1 MAKKRM
7 DKTTADYV
15 AIAVSP
21 VLISL
26 LVGSLVFFLLEVMY
40 SGRFDGRLRWVLF
53 WFVPGSVLVARI
65 AIERGREQAFVF
77 GLGLA
82 AATSLVMLRFIDGY
96 AIPAIMLLG
105 FIWWCADRLTF
116 DCTLI
121 DEKADASGQGLLDAA
136 GLDDSLAGDADAA
149 EDDPDAKKPKPEPMW
164 KRILMGGGNG
174 HSPGLWVVYFS
185 LAALPIF
192 GLGRLMLSGDESKIY
207 SFKLLVVYVAA
218 GLGLLLTTSFLGLRR
233 YLRQR
238 RLQMPSE
245 ATSMWML
252 YGGGII
258 LAILL
263 IATLLPRPNA
273 EYSLTALLDK
283 VGSPDL
289 EASPFS
295 FLKGD
300 GADDERDDGV
310 NQEDAQNQSDRPGED
325 GEPGGREG
333 QKGKGGGQNQSK
345 DGSPSDGAKGESGGQ
360 QNGDSDDKSGK
371 SSDDSKPGEKGKSK
385 SGRSLKGGDRGR
397 ENKSRQGN
405 SDNGQR
411 RSDSGSSASSPQ
423 PQQSDSSVV
432 SKVTGFVAQLIKWA
446 LYLGIA
452 LLTVW
457 LIFKNRHALLSAW
470 RNLLARLFGRQ
481 KTKRTAEAETE
492 DAQPQPGY
500 RPFRSYAD
508 PFLTG
513 KAQSMSNA
521 KLVAYTFEALEAWAR
536 EQGLERATEETPS
549 EFAKRLARQSV
560 AFGPE
565 LQTVIAFYSRLAY
578 ANKAPRKDCR
588 EPTRLLWHQLAEAET
603 AVAQ

>member
-15 AIAVSP
+15 AIAISP

-26 LVGSLVFFLLEVMY
+26 LVGSLVFFLLEVLY
-40 SGRFDGRLRWVLF
+40 SGRFDGRLRWVMF
-53 WFVPGSVLVARI
+53 WFVPASVLVARI
-65 AIERGREQAFVF
+65 AIERGREQAMVF

-82 AATSLVMLRFIDGY
+82 AATSLVMLRFIDGL
-96 AIPAIMLLG
+96 AIPAILLLG

-136 GLDDSLAGDADAA
+136 GLDDSLAGDADS
-149 EDDPDAKKPKPEPMW
+149 PDEEPDTDKPAPTPLW
-164 KRILMGGGNG
+164 KRILLGGGNG

-185 LAALPIF
+185 LAALPLF
-192 GLGRLMLSGDESKIY
+192 GLGRLMISGEESKDY

-263 IATLLPRPNA
+263 IATLLPRPDA
-273 EYSLTALLDK
+273 QYSLTALLDK

-300 GADDERDDGV
+300 GADGERDDGV
-310 NQEDAQNQSDRPGED
+310 SQEDAENESDRPGEK
-325 GEPGGREG
+325 GKSGGREG
-333 QKGKGGGQNQSK
+333 QKGKGGGQNKSE
-345 DGSPSDGAKGESGGQ
+345 DGSPTDGDQGESGGK
-360 QNGDSDDKSGK
+360 QNGKSDDDSGE
-371 SSDDSKPGEKGKSK
+371 SNDDGKTGEKGKSRD
-385 SGRSLKGGDRGR
+385 GRNLKGRNRDRQEKG
-397 ENKSRQGN
+397 RQGN
-405 SDNGQR
+405 NQNGRQRSDNG
-411 RSDSGSSASSPQ
+411 SSSSSK
-423 PQQSDSSVV
+423 QSDTSMI
-432 SKVTGFVAQLIKWA
+432 SKVTGFIAQLIKWA

-452 LLTVW
+452 LFVLW
-457 LIFKNRHALLSAW
+457 LIYKNRHALLAAW
-470 RNLLARLFGRQ
+470 RRLMARLFGR
-481 KTKRTAEAETE
+481 KKDRESAEAED
-492 DAQPQPGY
+492 DAEPQPSY

-513 KAQSMSNA
+513 KEQSMSNA

-536 EQGLERATEETPS
+536 ERGLARADEETPT
-549 EFAKRLARQSV
+549 EFARRLANRTD

-565 LQTVIAFYSRLAY
+565 LQTVIGLYSRLAY

-588 EPTRLLWHQLAEAET
+588 ESVRLLWHQLAEAET
-603 AVAQ
+603 VAG

>member
-1 MAKKRM
+1 MPKKRM

-26 LVGSLVFFLLEVMY
+26 LVGSLVFFLLEVLY

-82 AATSLVMLRFIDGY
+82 AATSLVMLRFIDGF

-149 EDDPDAKKPKPEPMW
+149 PEETDEEKPKPEPMW

-192 GLGRLMLSGDESKIY
+192 GIGRLMLSGDESKAY

-238 RLQMPSE
+238 RLRMPSE

-252 YGGGII
+252 YGGGIV
-258 LAILL
+258 LAIML

-273 EYSLTALLDK
+273 QYSLTALLDK

-300 GADDERDDGV
+300 GADGERDDGV
-310 NQEDAQNQSDRPGED
+310 TQEGAENESDRPGKN
-325 GEPGGREG
+325 GKSGGREG
-333 QKGKGGGQNQSK
+333 QKGKGDGQNESK
-345 DGSPSDGAKGESGGQ
+345 DGSPSDGNKGESGGDQ
-360 QNGDSDDKSGK
+360 DGDSDDDSGK
-371 SSDDSKPGEKGKSK
+371 SNDNSKTGEKGQSK
-385 SGRSLKGGDRGR
+385 SGRNLKGGDQGR
-397 ENKSRQGN
+397 ENKDRQGT
-405 SDNGQR
+405 DRNGQQ
-411 RSDSGSSASSPQ
+411 RSDRGSSSSQSPQ
-423 PQQSDSSVV
+423 SSTSTI
-432 SKVTGFVAQLIKWA
+432 SKITGFIAQLVKWL

-452 LLTVW
+452 LFVLW
-457 LIFKNRHALLSAW
+457 LIYRNRHALLAAW
-470 RNLLARLFGRQ
+470 RNLMARLFGR
-481 KTKRTAEAETE
+481 KRTSGANDADDVDTE
-492 DAQPQPGY
+492 PRQSY

-513 KAQSMSNA
+513 KADSMSNA
-521 KLVAYTFEALEAWAR
+521 RLVAYTFEALEAWAR
-536 EQGLERATEETPS
+536 EHGLERAVEETPG
-549 EFAKRLARQSV
+549 EFARRLARQTE

-565 LQTVIAFYSRLAY
+565 LQTVITLYSRLAY
-578 ANKAPRKDCR
+578 ANQAPRKDCR
-588 EPTRLLWHQLAEAET
+588 EAVRLLWHQLAEAA
-603 AVAQ
+603 AVAS

>member
-1 MAKKRM
+1 M

-15 AIAVSP
+15 AIAISP

-26 LVGSLVFFLLEVMY
+26 LVGSLVFFLLEVLY

-53 WFVPGSVLVARI
+53 WFVPASVLVARI

-82 AATSLVMLRFIDGY
+82 AATSLVMLRFIDGF
-96 AIPAIMLLG
+96 AIPAILLLG

-136 GLDDSLAGDADAA
+136 GLDDSLAGDADADNEETA
-149 EDDPDAKKPKPEPMW
+149 TEKPARTPLW
-164 KRILMGGGNG
+164 KRVLLGGGNG

-185 LAALPIF
+185 LAALPLF
-192 GLGRLMLSGDESKIY
+192 GLGRLMISGEESKDY
-207 SFKLLVVYVAA
+207 SFNLLVVYVAA

-263 IATLLPRPNA
+263 IATLLPRPDA
-273 EYSLTALLDK
+273 QYSLTALLDK

-310 NQEDAQNQSDRPGED
+310 NQEDAENQGDRPGEN
-325 GEPGGREG
+325 GKSGGREG
-333 QKGKGGGQNQSK
+333 QKGQGGGQNKSD
-345 DGSPSDGAKGESGGQ
+345 DGSPSDGDKGESGGEQ
-360 QNGDSDDKSGK
+360 KGESDDESGDSDDDGK
-371 SSDDSKPGEKGKSK
+371 TGEKGKSK
-385 SGRSLKGGDRGR
+385 RGRNQKGGNRGR
-397 ENKSRQGN
+397 EEKGRQGN
-405 SDNGQR
+405 NRNGR
-411 RSDSGSSASSPQ
+411 RRADSGSSSSNSR
-423 PQQSDSSVV
+423 QSDTSFV
-432 SKVTGFVAQLIKWA
+432 SKVTGFIAQLVKWL

-452 LLTVW
+452 LFVAW
-457 LIFKNRHALLSAW
+457 LIYKNRHALLAAW
-470 RNLLARLFGRQ
+470 RNLLARLFRRKKDQ
-481 KTKRTAEAETE
+481 KSGEAEDDE
-492 DAQPQPGY
+492 GPEPSY

-513 KAQSMSNA
+513 KEQSMSNA

-536 EQGLERATEETPS
+536 EQGLARATEETPS
-549 EFAKRLARQSV
+549 EFARRLAKRTD

-565 LQTVIAFYSRLAY
+565 LQTVIGLYSRLAY

-588 EPTRLLWHQLAEAET
+588 EPVRLLWHQLAEAE
-603 AVAQ
+603 AQPVTG